1 MATYLWSLNGVT
13 AENHTPLEIAEGE
26 RVEIVF
32 RNKTMMSHPMHL
44 HGHAFQVV
52 EIDGQR
58 FSGAR
63 RDTIQ
68 VPGNG
73 AQVTIAF
80 EADNPGNWAMHC
92 HNLYHAKAGMLTTLR
107 YGGKSRV

>member
-1 MATYLWSLNGVT
+1 
-13 AENHTPLEIAEGE
+13 
-26 RVEIVF
+26 
-32 RNKTMMSHPMHL
+32 MMSHPMHL

-63 RDTIQ
+63 RDTIH
-68 VPGNG
+68 VPAGD

-80 EADNPGNWAMHC
+80 EADNPGHWMMHC

-107 YGGKSRV
+107 YVDQPKAAPPNS